1 MKKGRRRK
9 GVRRP
14 AITITEGGRSKS
26 CHLGGMTMQLQRKI
40 GIISAL
46 GLGVSMIALSANAF
60 ETTTPPEP
68 PQFPAEGK
76 INYVARDSILEFK
89 ALPSYSEPDW
99 ITEKFEKAGKL
110 PPLKERLP
118 EEPLVY
124 KTGNMPD
131 GVGVYGDTMRH
142 VVGGRPE
149 GWNYIAGQSQ
159 GWGGIDIALS
169 ECLTRT
175 APLFQVDAKD
185 TEPLPNLAKSW
196 EWSEDGHK
204 LTMHLVKG
212 AKWSDGE
219 AFNADDVMFYWED
232 AVVDPNVSPLGGG
245 ASPEAFGEGTT
256 LKKIDD
262 YTVEWT
268 FKAAFPKQ
276 YLYTMAYPSFC
287 PGPSHI
293 LKPQHPKY
301 SKNTYNQFKNA
312 FPPEYMNMPV
322 MGAWV
327 PVSYRP
333 DDLIVLRRNPYY
345 WKVDEK
351 GQQLPYLNEV
361 HYKLSTWADRDVQ
374 AVAGSG
380 DFSNLE
386 QPENFVA
393 SLKRAADPNAPARLA
408 FGPRLI
414 GYNLQM
420 NFSANGWGNPDER
433 AQAIRELNRNEV
445 FRQAVTSA
453 LDRKAIGDSL
463 VKGPFTAIYPGGI
476 SSGTSFYDRAST
488 VYYPFNLEGAKAA
501 LASIGLKDTDG
512 DGFLNFPKE
521 TLGGRNVEIT
531 LLVNNGY
538 ATDKSLAEGLVGQMA
553 KLGLRVVI
561 HSLDSNQRDAAHY
574 GGQFDWL
581 VRRNSTELS
590 SVVQNTEQLAPVG
603 PRTSWNHRSP
613 EGKELDLMPFEKE
626 MADIVRK
633 FISSQ
638 DNAERADLMKQYQK
652 VYTQNLYTIGLT
664 EYPGALIVNK
674 RFSNVPQGTPIFMF
688 NWAEDAIIRE
698 RLWVAADK
706 QGKYELF
713 PQQLPGKPGE
723 GGPIN

>member
-1 MKKGRRRK
+1 M
-9 GVRRP
+9 
-14 AITITEGGRSKS
+14 
-26 CHLGGMTMQLQRKI
+26 LLQRRI

-46 GLGVSMIALSANAF
+46 GFGVSMIALNANAF

-99 ITEKFEKAGKL
+99 IIEKFEKTGKL

-124 KTGNMPD
+124 KAANMPD
-131 GVGVYGDTMRH
+131 GAGVYGDTMRH

-219 AFNADDVMFYWED
+219 PFNADDVMFYWED
-232 AVVDPNVSPLGGG
+232 AVIDPNVSPLGGG

-256 LKKIDD
+256 LKKVDD

-433 AQAIRELNRNEV
+433 GQAIRELNRNEV

-488 VYYPFNLEGAKAA
+488 VYYPFNLEAAKAA

-561 HSLDSNQRDAAHY
+561 NSLDSNQRDAAHY

-603 PRTSWNHRSP
+603 PRTSWNHRAP
-613 EGKELDLMPFEKE
+613 EGKELDLMPFEKD

-638 DNAERADLMKQYQK
+638 DNAERAELMKQYQK

-698 RLWVAADK
+698 RLWVAADR

-713 PQQLPGKPGE
+713 PEQLPGKPGE